1 MMRNDESSSSSRRN
15 GPHDPAGGLT
25 LLLVGATGLV
35 GQAVLRCALSDGRV
49 ARLIAPTRRPLVPPG
64 VDAGQSRFV
73 NPLVD
78 FENLPTDA
86 LWWTVDAVVCALG
99 TTLATAGS
107 REAFRRVDHDYVI
120 EVARL
125 ARARHARA
133 FALTSAAG
141 ANPHSRI
148 FYNRT
153 KGEVEASVA
162 ACGYPSFTIVR
173 PGLIGGER
181 QESRPAE
188 FAAKQIVGLLGPLL
202 PRRFRINPPGRIAR
216 ALLEAAVRGEPGRHL
231 ITSDALTNGSE
242 RPSGSHPDVFE

>member
-1 MMRNDESSSSSRRN
+1 MRNEDSCSSSRRN
-15 GPHDPAGGLT
+15 EPENRAGGLT

-35 GQAVLRCALSDGRV
+35 GQAVLRCALNDGRV

-64 VDAGQSRFV
+64 IDPGQSRFV

-78 FENLPTDA
+78 FDHLPPDA
-86 LWWTVDAVVCALG
+86 PWWWVDAVVCTLG

-107 REAFRRVDHDYVI
+107 REAFRRVDHDYVLD
-120 EVARL
+120 VARL
-125 ARARHARA
+125 ARAHHAQA

-141 ANPHSRI
+141 ADSRSRI

-162 ACGYPSFTIVR
+162 ACGYPSFTVVR

-188 FAAKQIVGLLGPLL
+188 FAAKQLVGLLGPLL
-202 PRRFRINPPGRIAR
+202 PRRFRLNPPGRIAR

-231 ITSDALTNGSE
+231 ITSDALTDASE
-242 RPSGSHPDVFE
+242 RPLGRHPDACE